1 MFGNPSVRFAEE
13 VVGVPE
19 TVGSAGALLG
29 RLTVGA
35 TVLEAAF
42 GLGVTVFAGTAAAAG
57 AAAEAAGLLLTML
70 AGMRFTVA
78 GVPLVLVGRGAA
90 AAV

>member
-13 VVGVPE
+13 AVGVPE

-29 RLTVGA
+29 RLAVGA
-35 TVLEAAF
+35 TVLEAVF
-42 GLGVTVFAGTAAAAG
+42 GFGISVFAGTG
-57 AAAEAAGLLLTML
+57 AAVVVTEAAGLLLTML

-78 GVPLVLVGRGAA
+78 GVPLALVARGAA